1 MSPIEVGILG
11 MAVFCVFLAAGLPLV
26 INMIVVS
33 LGGLW
38 YLLGLPAALV
48 KAGAVPFDMLTS
60 YDLAAL
66 PMFLL
71 MANLLFVSGMGEKLY
86 YTARAWLGHLPGGLS
101 MATIGGCA
109 AFGTVSASV
118 IATTSTIG
126 LVALPE
132 MKKADYDDGLASA
145 SLAAGGTL
153 GLLIPP
159 SAMLIMY
166 GIVTQTS
173 IAKLFLAGY
182 IPGILQAVFYIITI
196 RIICAVHPEKGPRG
210 PKFSLI
216 DRFKSFGV
224 SLEVWVLFG
233 LVLVGLTVGWFTPTE
248 GGAVGAFGAL
258 VIPLIRRRLTWAKI
272 VEALKS
278 TIKMTGMIYAMLIG
292 AKLLTSFFA
301 ATNIPTELANLVG
314 RMNVP
319 PVAIMGFI
327 ILLYIVLGTAM
338 DENAMLWTTVPIL
351 APIVVSQGYD
361 LIWFGIICCRMI
373 TIGGISPPL
382 GLSAMVVSGMA
393 KVPQGK
399 VFKNL
404 WPFLGSDCLHVL
416 LLLLFPIVV
425 MFLPNLA
432 K

>member
-11 MAVFCVFLAAGLPLV
+11 MTLFCIFLAAGLPLV

-33 LGGLW
+33 LAGLW
-38 YLLGLPAALV
+38 YLLGFPAAMV

-86 YTARAWLGHLPGGLS
+86 FTARAWLGHLPGGLS

-132 MKKADYDDGLASA
+132 MQKAKYDDGLASA

-196 RIICAVHPEKGPRG
+196 RIICYLHPE
-210 PKFSLI
+210 
-216 DRFKSFGV
+216 
-224 SLEVWVLFG
+224 
-233 LVLVGLTVGWFTPTE
+233 
-248 GGAVGAFGAL
+248 
-258 VIPLIRRRLTWAKI
+258 
-272 VEALKS
+272 
-278 TIKMTGMIYAMLIG
+278 
-292 AKLLTSFFA
+292 
-301 ATNIPTELANLVG
+301 
-314 RMNVP
+314 
-319 PVAIMGFI
+319 
-327 ILLYIVLGTAM
+327 
-338 DENAMLWTTVPIL
+338 
-351 APIVVSQGYD
+351 
-361 LIWFGIICCRMI
+361 
-373 TIGGISPPL
+373 
-382 GLSAMVVSGMA
+382 
-393 KVPQGK
+393 
-399 VFKNL
+399 
-404 WPFLGSDCLHVL
+404 
-416 LLLLFPIVV
+416 
-425 MFLPNLA
+425 
-432 K
+432 

>member
-11 MAVFCVFLAAGLPLV
+11 MIVFCVFLAAGLPLV

-33 LGGLW
+33 LGGIW
-38 YLLGLPAALV
+38 FLLGLPAALV

-132 MKKADYDDGLASA
+132 MKKANYDEGLASA

-196 RIICAVHPEKGPRG
+196 RIICYLHPEKGPRG
-210 PKFSLI
+210 PKFSLA
-216 DRFKSFGV
+216 DRFKAFGV

-248 GGAVGAFGAL
+248 GGAFGAFGAL
-258 VIPLIRRRLTWAKI
+258 VIPLLRGRLNWSKI

-301 ATNIPTELANLVG
+301 ATNIPTELANLIG

-319 PVAIMGFI
+319 PIAIMGFI

-351 APIVVSQGYD
+351 APIVVQQGYD
-361 LIWFGIICCRMI
+361 LVWFGIICCRMI

-404 WPFLGSDCLHVL
+404 WPFLGSDTLHVL
-416 LLLLFPIVV
+416 LLLLFPIIA

>member
-1 MSPIEVGILG
+1 
-11 MAVFCVFLAAGLPLV
+11 
-26 INMIVVS
+26 
-33 LGGLW
+33 
-38 YLLGLPAALV
+38 
-48 KAGAVPFDMLTS
+48 
-60 YDLAAL
+60 
-66 PMFLL
+66 
-71 MANLLFVSGMGEKLY
+71 
-86 YTARAWLGHLPGGLS
+86 
-101 MATIGGCA
+101 
-109 AFGTVSASV
+109 
-118 IATTSTIG
+118 
-126 LVALPE
+126 
-132 MKKADYDDGLASA
+132 
-145 SLAAGGTL
+145 
-153 GLLIPP
+153 
-159 SAMLIMY
+159 MLIMY

-196 RIICAVHPEKGPRG
+196 RIICYLNPEKGPRG
-210 PKFSLI
+210 PKFSLV
-216 DRFKSFGV
+216 DRFKAIGASF
-224 SLEVWVLFG
+224 EVWLLFG

-248 GGAVGAFGAL
+248 GGAMGAFGAL
-258 VIPLIRRRLTWAKI
+258 VIPLARRRLNWSKI

-292 AKLLTSFFA
+292 AKLMTNFFA
-301 ATNIPTELANLVG
+301 ATNIPTELANLIG

-319 PVAIMGFI
+319 PVAIMGMI
-327 ILLYIVLGTAM
+327 ILLYIILGTAM

-351 APIVVSQGYD
+351 APIVMQQGYD
-361 LIWFGIICCRMI
+361 LVWFGIICCRMI

-404 WPFLGSDCLHVL
+404 WPFLGSDALHVL
-416 LLLLFPIVV
+416 LLLLFPIIA

>member
-11 MAVFCVFLAAGLPLV
+11 MIVFCVFLAAGLPLV

-33 LGGLW
+33 LAGFW

-132 MKKADYDDGLASA
+132 MQKAKYDDGLASA

-196 RIICAVHPEKGPRG
+196 RIICFIHPEKGPRG
-210 PKFSLI
+210 PKFSLL
-216 DRFKSFGV
+216 DRFKAFGV
-224 SLEVWVLFG
+224 SFEVWLLFG
-233 LVLVGLTVGWFTPTE
+233 LVLTGLTVGWFTPTE
-248 GGAVGAFGAL
+248 GGAAGAFGAL
-258 VIPLIRRRLTWAKI
+258 AIPLLRGRLNWKKI

-292 AKLLTSFFA
+292 AKLMTGFFA
-301 ATNIPTELANLVG
+301 ATNIPTELANLIG

-351 APIVVSQGYD
+351 APIVVQQGYD
-361 LIWFGIICCRMI
+361 LVWFGIICCRMI

-399 VFKNL
+399 VFRNL
-404 WPFLGSDCLHVL
+404 WPFLASDTLHVL
-416 LLLLFPIVV
+416 LLLFFPIVA

>member
-11 MAVFCVFLAAGLPLV
+11 MVVFCVFLAAGLPLV

-33 LGGLW
+33 LGGIW
-38 YLLGLPAALV
+38 FLLGLPAALV

-132 MKKADYDDGLASA
+132 MHKAKYDDGLATA

-182 IPGILQAVFYIITI
+182 IPGILQAIFYIITI
-196 RIICAVHPEKGPRG
+196 RIICYINPEKGPRG
-210 PKFSLI
+210 PKFSLV
-216 DRFKSFGV
+216 DRIKAIGV
-224 SLEVWVLFG
+224 SFEVWLLFG

-248 GGAVGAFGAL
+248 GGAMGAFGAL
-258 VIPLIRRRLTWAKI
+258 AIPLLRGRLNWSKI

-292 AKLLTSFFA
+292 AKLMTSFFA
-301 ATNIPTELANLVG
+301 ATNIPTELANLIG

-319 PVAIMGFI
+319 PIAIMGFI
-327 ILLYIVLGTAM
+327 ILLYIILGTAM

-404 WPFLGSDCLHVL
+404 WPFLGSDTIHVL
-416 LLLLFPIVV
+416 LLLLFPIIA